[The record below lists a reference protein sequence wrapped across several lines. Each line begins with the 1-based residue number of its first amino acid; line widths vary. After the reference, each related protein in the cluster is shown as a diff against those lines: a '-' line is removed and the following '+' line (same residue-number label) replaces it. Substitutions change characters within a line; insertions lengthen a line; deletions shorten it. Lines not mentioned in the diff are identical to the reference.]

1 MSNISKKTYVWVL
14 LAMAVIMGSG
24 LLYSA
29 NARAGEIV
37 KTEKN
42 GDEGTF
48 PWQNEFTTTALNYES
63 DTQKETEK
71 TTQKVTTQQK
81 EETNVTTVVISDEKC
96 VNATIKRAKI
106 KKIKKKASNKISIK
120 LKVLKGVN
128 GYQIKISTSKKF
140 KAKATRTL
148 NINKINFTIKN
159 IKNKKIYY
167 VKVRGYRKENGV
179 NLYGKWS
186 KIEKQIKQNK
196 KIKRFNELYNLR
208 KVRFLSLTFERLNK
222 ISMNLFYLKMT
233 NDKNV
238 FISRIIFFK
247 K

>member
-96 VNATIKRAKI
+96 VNATIKRTKI
-106 KKIKKKASNKISIK
+106 KKIKKKA
-120 LKVLKGVN
+120 
-128 GYQIKISTSKKF
+128 SKKF

-186 KIEKQIKQNK
+186 KIK
-196 KIKRFNELYNLR
+196 KVK
-208 KVRFLSLTFERLNK
+208 
-222 ISMNLFYLKMT
+222 
-233 NDKNV
+233 
-238 FISRIIFFK
+238 
-247 K
+247 

>member
-37 KTEKN
+37 KTEK
-42 GDEGTF
+42 
-48 PWQNEFTTTALNYES
+48 
-63 DTQKETEK
+63 

-96 VNATIKRAKI
+96 VNATIKRTKI

-120 LKVLKGVN
+120 LKVLKSVN

-186 KIEKQIKQNK
+186 KIK
-196 KIKRFNELYNLR
+196 KVK
-208 KVRFLSLTFERLNK
+208 
-222 ISMNLFYLKMT
+222 
-233 NDKNV
+233 
-238 FISRIIFFK
+238 
-247 K
+247 

>member
-71 TTQKVTTQQK
+71 TTQKVTTQQE

-140 KAKATRTL
+140 KKAKTKKYKKA
-148 NINKINFTIKN
+148 KFTIK
-159 IKNKKIYY
+159 KLKANKKYY
-167 VKVRGYRKENGV
+167 IRVRAYKVVNGITY
-179 NLYGKWS
+179 YGKWS
-186 KIEKQIKQNK
+186 KR
-196 KIKRFNELYNLR
+196 KIK
-208 KVRFLSLTFERLNK
+208 
-222 ISMNLFYLKMT
+222 M
-233 NDKNV
+233 
-238 FISRIIFFK
+238 K

>member
-96 VNATIKRAKI
+96 VNATIKRTKI
-106 KKIKKKASNKISIK
+106 KKI
-120 LKVLKGVN
+120 
-128 GYQIKISTSKKF
+128 
-140 KAKATRTL
+140 KAKATRTI

-186 KIEKQIKQNK
+186 KIK
-196 KIKRFNELYNLR
+196 KVK
-208 KVRFLSLTFERLNK
+208 
-222 ISMNLFYLKMT
+222 
-233 NDKNV
+233 
-238 FISRIIFFK
+238 
-247 K
+247 

>member
-63 DTQKETEK
+63 D
-71 TTQKVTTQQK
+71 TQKVTTQQK

-140 KAKATRTL
+140 KKTIYKKSYKKVAFTL
-148 NINKINFTIKN
+148 KSKKFANKKKLYIKVRAYAVDGTNKI
-159 IKNKKIYY
+159 
-167 VKVRGYRKENGV
+167 
-179 NLYGKWS
+179 YGKWS
-186 KIEKQIKQNK
+186 KVKKV
-196 KIKRFNELYNLR
+196 KIK
-208 KVRFLSLTFERLNK
+208 
-222 ISMNLFYLKMT
+222 
-233 NDKNV
+233 
-238 FISRIIFFK
+238 
-247 K
+247 

>member
-140 KAKATRTL
+140 KKAKVKNYKKA
-148 NINKINFTIKN
+148 KFTIK
-159 IKNKKIYY
+159 KLKANKKYFIRVRAY
-167 VKVRGYRKENGV
+167 KVVNGKV
-179 NLYGKWS
+179 YYGKWS
-186 KIEKQIKQNK
+186 K
-196 KIKRFNELYNLR
+196 R
-208 KVRFLSLTFERLNK
+208 KVK
-222 ISMNLFYLKMT
+222 
-233 NDKNV
+233 
-238 FISRIIFFK
+238 FK

>member
-96 VNATIKRAKI
+96 VNATIKRTKI

-120 LKVLKGVN
+120 LKVLKSVN

-159 IKNKKIYY
+159 IKNKKILFFCVIFADLIRIVY
-167 VKVRGYRKENGV
+167 VMKVCEAEIRHFILRISV
-179 NLYGKWS
+179 R
-186 KIEKQIKQNK
+186 IKGSEQNV
-196 KIKRFNELYNLR
+196 IYLCTDRQR
-208 KVRFLSLTFERLNK
+208 IIK
-222 ISMNLFYLKMT
+222 ISANF
-233 NDKNV
+233 
-238 FISRIIFFK
+238 
-247 K
+247 

>member
-96 VNATIKRAKI
+96 VNATIKRTKI

-120 LKVLKGVN
+120 LKVLKSVN

-159 IKNKKIYY
+159 NCFNSICLKNKKIYY

-186 KIEKQIKQNK
+186 KIK
-196 KIKRFNELYNLR
+196 KVK
-208 KVRFLSLTFERLNK
+208 
-222 ISMNLFYLKMT
+222 
-233 NDKNV
+233 
-238 FISRIIFFK
+238 
-247 K
+247 

>member
-140 KAKATRTL
+140 KKAKVKNYKKA
-148 NINKINFTIKN
+148 KFTIK
-159 IKNKKIYY
+159 KLKANKKYFIRVRAY
-167 VKVRGYRKENGV
+167 KVVNGEV
-179 NLYGKWS
+179 YYGKWS
-186 KIEKQIKQNK
+186 N
-196 KIKRFNELYNLR
+196 R
-208 KVRFLSLTFERLNK
+208 KVK
-222 ISMNLFYLKMT
+222 
-233 NDKNV
+233 
-238 FISRIIFFK
+238 FK

>member
-106 KKIKKKASNKISIK
+106 KKIKKKASNISFDRH
-120 LKVLKGVN
+120 LVNDKVLLLYFFGLKNPVVN
-128 GYQIKISTSKKF
+128 DKRIEKLLKERVDPIFDIILKKF
-140 KAKATRTL
+140 SILKA
-148 NINKINFTIKN
+148 
-159 IKNKKIYY
+159 
-167 VKVRGYRKENGV
+167 
-179 NLYGKWS
+179 
-186 KIEKQIKQNK
+186 
-196 KIKRFNELYNLR
+196 
-208 KVRFLSLTFERLNK
+208 
-222 ISMNLFYLKMT
+222 
-233 NDKNV
+233 
-238 FISRIIFFK
+238 
-247 K
+247 